1 MPLQK
6 IELRPGINRESTTY
20 SNEGGYYSGDKI
32 RFRSGFPEKIGGWT
46 RLSNDTFLGTCR
58 ALVNWASLTGSN
70 YVGVGTN
77 LKYYIELGGVYSDV
91 TPILDT
97 IVYSSK
103 MSVPYTTLNGTIT
116 AGVTSLTLTSTT
128 GFAPS
133 GVIKIDSEQ
142 IYYGSVLGNVLS
154 LLSRGYNSTT
164 AASHTTGTGV
174 GTSTITFNDIT
185 NTGQNNGFVTF
196 TGAAGF
202 GGISNSSLNIE
213 HQITKTIDSYYYL
226 TVAETALG
234 TLSSVFIT
242 GIAGQFSCAAS
253 SPIKAVLGNSVTISG
268 VNSGSGS
275 IAGYVDP
282 TKYYI
287 TAANVGGTT
296 FTLSAT
302 QNGLPIISAA
312 GTPAGL
318 TYTVTSEGFSTSAQ
332 AGKTLSSVVIT
343 GITGAFT
350 CASTPLAVGM
360 AVGVSGAYSGTGS
373 ISGYTSPSTYYI
385 ILTNGTTTFTL
396 SSTPGGV
403 AITTTAGTPTPSTS
417 GGPLF
422 GADGGD
428 TLTAAYQVTAG
439 LDIYT
444 VGLGWGANVWSR
456 STWGSEG
463 TTGLGQQLRLWT
475 HDNYGEDLIFAPRG
489 GAIYYWTSTGGV
501 SARGVS
507 LGTLATAQS
516 VVPAYDGNFVPKTTN
531 QVIMSGD
538 SRFVLCLGANSYDPT
553 DSNTDF
559 DPMLVRWSDQEN
571 PYQWV
576 PAVTNQCGEYRLS
589 SGSYIVC
596 GQTTRQE
603 TLIWTSNALY
613 SLQYLGPPYVFGIN
627 LMSGESSIMSPRAMF
642 TVNNVTYWMG
652 TDKFYSYSGRVET
665 LPCTLKQ
672 YIFNDINRDQSY
684 QVFSGG
690 NEGYNEIWW
699 YYCSAAS
706 TTIDRYVI
714 YNHLERIWYYGTLD
728 RTAWLDS
735 SLRPYPMATDY
746 NNRILYHESS
756 SDDESGTTPAAISS
770 YIESSDF
777 DISDGQ
783 AIAFVWR
790 MLPDVSFVGSTP
802 PEGTPPQVI
811 LSLEQR
817 RNSGTGYGPADAP
830 LITSDVTITGTGV
843 SRTATSVSTM
853 FNTVTIDATAIQPLL
868 YALQTPTGTWNI
880 TAKASSSVVTITTP
894 KGYVNEIAVLGK
906 LWAKPT
912 VTRTA
917 SYPIEEFTGQIYTRI
932 RGRQMLMRIESE
944 RLGTR
949 WQLGSIRIDIRT
961 DGRR

>member
-1 MPLQK
+1 ML
-6 IELRPGINRESTTY
+6 
-20 SNEGGYYSGDKI
+20 
-32 RFRSGFPEKIGGWT
+32 
-46 RLSNDTFLGTCR
+46 
-58 ALVNWASLTGSN
+58 
-70 YVGVGTN
+70 
-77 LKYYIELGGVYSDV
+77 
-91 TPILDT
+91 
-97 IVYSSK
+97 
-103 MSVPYTTLNGTIT
+103 VPYTSLNGAIS
-116 AGVTSLTLTSTT
+116 AVDTSITLTSATA
-128 GFAPS
+128 FAPS

-154 LLSRGYNSTT
+154 TLTRGYNSTT
-164 AASHTTGTGV
+164 AASHLNSAGV
-174 GTSTITFNDIT
+174 GTSTVTYADGDND
-185 NTGQNNGFVTF
+185 GQNNDFITYVG
-196 TGAAGF
+196 GAGF
-202 GGISNSSLNIE
+202 GGISDAAVNLE
-213 HQITKTIDSYYYL
+213 HQIVKTIDSFYYTTL
-226 TVAETALG
+226 TEVAQGTLATVA
-234 TLSSVFIT
+234 IT
-242 GIAGQFSCAAS
+242 GVAGQFSCTAS
-253 SPIKAVLGNSVTISG
+253 LTGVVVGNTVTVSG
-268 VNSGSGS
+268 VNTGTGS
-275 IAGYVDP
+275 IAGYANP
-282 TKYYI
+282 TKYWI
-287 TAANVGGTT
+287 IAANAGGTT

-302 QNGLPIISAA
+302 QNGLPITTTV
-312 GTPAGL
+312 GTPVGY
-318 TYTVTSEGFSTSAQ
+318 TYTATTEAFSTSAA
-332 AGKTLSSVVIT
+332 AGATLSTVVIT
-343 GITGAFT
+343 GVAGTFT
-350 CASTPLAVGM
+350 CDAATLAVGTT
-360 AVGVSGAYSGTGS
+360 VGISGAYVGTGS
-373 ISGYTSPSTYYI
+373 IVGYTSPKTYYI
-385 ILTNGTTTFTL
+385 IVTNGSTTFTL
-396 SSTPGGV
+396 SATPGGA
-403 AITTTAGTPTPSTS
+403 AITTTAGTPTASGS

-422 GADGGD
+422 GVSGGG
-428 TLTAAYQVTAG
+428 TLTASYQVHAG

-444 VGLGWGANVWSR
+444 VGLGWGSNVWGR
-456 STWGSEG
+456 STWGSAG
-463 TTGLGQQLRLWT
+463 TVGLGQQLRLWT

-489 GAIYYWTSTGGV
+489 GSIYYWTSTGGT
-501 SARGVS
+501 SARGVALS
-507 LGTLATAQS
+507 TLATAQA
-516 VVPAYDGNFVPKTTN
+516 VTPAYDGTFVPTTTN

-538 SRFVLCLGANSYDPT
+538 SRFVVCLGANSYNPLDAG
-553 DSNTDF
+553 TDF

-596 GQTTRQE
+596 GQSTRQE

-613 SLQYLGPPYVFGIN
+613 SMQYLGPPYVFGIN
-627 LMSGESSIMSPRAMF
+627 LMSGESSIMSPRAAF

-652 TDKFYSYSGRVET
+652 SDKFYSYSGRVET

-672 YIFNDINRDQSY
+672 YIFNDINRDQAY
-684 QVFSGG
+684 QVFCGG

-699 YYCSAAS
+699 YYCSADS

-714 YNHLERIWYYGTLD
+714 YNHLERIWYYGTLE

-735 SLRPYPMATDY
+735 SLRPYPIGADY
-746 NNRILYHESS
+746 NSRLLYHESS

-802 PEGTPPQVI
+802 PEGVPPQVI

-817 RNSGTGYGPADAP
+817 RNSGAGYGPASAP

-843 SRTATSVSTM
+843 NRTATSVSTM
-853 FNTVTIDATAIQPLL
+853 FNTVDINAAIVEPLL
-868 YALQTPTGTWNI
+868 YALQTPTGTYNI

-894 KGYVNEIAVLGK
+894 SGYVNESAVLGK

-912 VTRTA
+912 VTRSA

-949 WQLGSIRIDIRT
+949 WQLGAIRIDIRT

>member
-20 SNEGGYYSGDKI
+20 SNEGGYFSGDKI
-32 RFRSGFPEKIGGWT
+32 RFRSGCPEKIGGWT
-46 RLSNDTFLGTCR
+46 RLSNNTYLGTCR
-58 ALVNWASLTGSN
+58 ALVNWTTLSQGN

-77 LKYYIELGGVYSDV
+77 LKYYIESGGLYNDV
-91 TPILDT
+91 TPIIAT
-97 IVYSSK
+97 SVYNSK

-116 AGVTSLTLTSTT
+116 AGVTSLTLTSATT
-128 GFAPS
+128 FAPS

-142 IYYGSVLGNVLS
+142 IYYGSVSGNVLS

-185 NTGQNNGFVTF
+185 NTGQNNSFVTF
-196 TGAAGF
+196 TDATGF

-213 HQITKTIDSYYYL
+213 HQITKTIDSYYYF

-234 TLSSVFIT
+234 TLSNVAIT
-242 GIAGQFSCAAS
+242 GINGQFSCAAS
-253 SPIKAVLGNSVTISG
+253 SPIKALFGNSVVISG
-268 VNSGSGS
+268 VNSGGGS
-275 IAGYVDP
+275 IAGYVNP

-302 QNGLPIISAA
+302 QNGLPINSAA
-312 GTPAGL
+312 GTPVGL

-385 ILTNGTTTFTL
+385 IATNGTTTFTL
-396 SSTPGGV
+396 SATPGGA

>member
-46 RLSNDTFLGTCR
+46 RLSNNTYLGTCR
-58 ALVNWASLTGSN
+58 ALVNWASLTGNN

-77 LKYYIELGGVYSDV
+77 LKYYIELGGTYADV
-91 TPILDT
+91 TPI
-97 IVYSSK
+97 IAVSIYNSK

-116 AGVTSLTLTSTT
+116 AESTTLILTSTV

-133 GVIKIDSEQ
+133 GVIKIDIEQ
-142 IYYGSVLGNVLS
+142 IYYGSISGNTLS
-154 LLSRGYNSTT
+154 LLARGYNSTT
-164 AASHTTGTGV
+164 PAAHTTGAGV
-174 GTSTITFNDIT
+174 GTSTITFNDT
-185 NTGQNNGFVTF
+185 DNDGQNNDFVTCAG
-196 TGAAGF
+196 TAGF
-202 GGISNSSLNIE
+202 AGISDSALHME
-213 HQITKTIDSYYYL
+213 HQITKVIDSYFYF

-234 TLSSVFIT
+234 TLSNVAIT
-242 GIAGQFSCAAS
+242 GINGQFSCAVS
-253 SPIKAVLGNSVTISG
+253 SPIKAVFGNSVVISG
-268 VNSGSGS
+268 VNSGGGS
-275 IAGYVDP
+275 IAGYVNP
-282 TKYYI
+282 TKYWI
-287 TAANVGGTT
+287 IAANAGGTT
-296 FTLSAT
+296 FTLSDT
-302 QNGLPIISAA
+302 QNGLPIDSAA
-312 GTPAGL
+312 GTPVGL
-318 TYTVTSEGFSTSAQ
+318 TFTATKEAFSKSADT
-332 AGKTLSSVVIT
+332 GHGLSSIVLT

-350 CASTPLAVGM
+350 CASTNLAVGKT
-360 AVGVSGAYSGTGS
+360 VGITGDWVGTGS
-373 ISGYTSPSTYYI
+373 ISGYTSPKTYYI

-396 SSTPGGV
+396 SDTPGGA
-403 AITTTAGTPTPSTS
+403 AITTTAGIPTPSAT
-417 GGPLF
+417 GGPFF
-422 GADGGD
+422 GLGGGG
-428 TLTAAYQVTAG
+428 TLESQYQVHAG

-444 VGLGWGANVWSR
+444 VGLGWGSNVWGR
-456 STWGSEG
+456 STWGSAG

-489 GAIYYWTSTGGV
+489 GAIYYWASSGGI
-501 SARGVS
+501 SSRGVALS
-507 LGTLATAQS
+507 DLATAQAA
-516 VVPAYDGNFVPKTTN
+516 VPPYDGAFVPKTTN
-531 QVIMSGD
+531 QIIMSGD
-538 SRFVLCLGANSYDPT
+538 SRFVVALGANSYDPT
-553 DSNTDF
+553 NSNTAF
-559 DPMLVRWSDQEN
+559 DPMMVRWSDQEN

-589 SGSYIVC
+589 NGSYIVC

-613 SLQYLGPPYVFGIN
+613 SMQYLGPPYVFGIN
-627 LMSGESSIMSPRAMF
+627 LMSGESSIMSPRAAF

-652 TDKFYSYSGRVET
+652 SDKFYSYSGRVET

-735 SLRPYPMATDY
+735 SLRPYPMGASYD
-746 NNRILYHESS
+746 NRILYHESS
-756 SDDESGTTPAAISS
+756 ADDESGTTPSAISS

-790 MLPDVSFVGSTP
+790 MLPDISFVGSTP
-802 PEGTPPQVI
+802 PEGVPPQVI

-817 RNSGTGYGPADAP
+817 RNSGTGYGPAEAP

-853 FNTVTIDATAIQPLL
+853 FNTVTIDTTAIQPLL

-894 KGYVNEIAVLGK
+894 KGYVNETAVLGK

-949 WQLGSIRIDIRT
+949 WQLGSVRIDIRT

>member
-46 RLSNDTFLGTCR
+46 RLSNTTFLGTCR

-77 LKYYIELGGVYSDV
+77 LKYYIELGGIYSDV

-97 IVYSSK
+97 IVYSSN
-103 MSVPYTTLNGTIT
+103 MSVPYTTLDGTIT
-116 AGVTSLTLTSTT
+116 AEVTSLTLTSTM

-142 IYYGSVLGNVLS
+142 IYYGSISGAALS

-164 AASHTTGTGV
+164 AASHTTGAGV

-196 TGAAGF
+196 TDATGF

-213 HQITKTIDSYYYL
+213 HQITKTIDSYYYF

-234 TLSSVFIT
+234 TLSNVAIT
-242 GIAGQFSCAAS
+242 GINGQFSCAAS
-253 SPIKAVLGNSVTISG
+253 SPIKAVFGNSVVISG
-268 VNSGSGS
+268 VNSGGGS
-275 IAGYVDP
+275 IIGYVNP

-287 TAANVGGTT
+287 TAANAGGTT

-302 QNGLPIISAA
+302 QNGLPIDSAA
-312 GTPAGL
+312 GTPIGL
-318 TYTVTSEGFSTSAQ
+318 TYTATSEGFSTAAE
-332 AGKTLSSVVIT
+332 AGKILSSVVLT

-360 AVGVSGAYSGTGS
+360 AVGISGTYSGTGS

-422 GADGGD
+422 GACGGD

-444 VGLGWGANVWSR
+444 VGLGWGANVWGR
-456 STWGSEG
+456 GTWGSEG

-489 GAIYYWTSTGGV
+489 GAIYYWASVGGV
-501 SARGVS
+501 SARGIALS
-507 LGTLATAQS
+507 TLATAQA
-516 VVPAYDGNFVPKTTN
+516 VVPAYDGNFVPKITN

-756 SDDESGTTPAAISS
+756 SDDESGTTPVAISA

-802 PEGTPPQVI
+802 PEGVPPQVI

-817 RNSGTGYGPADAP
+817 RNSGTGYGPAGAP

-843 SRTATSVSTM
+843 NRTATSVSTM
-853 FNTVTIDATAIQPLL
+853 FNSVTIDTTTIQPLL
-868 YALQTPTGTWNI
+868 YALQTPMGTWNI
-880 TAKASSSVVTITTP
+880 TAKTSSSVVTITTP

-912 VTRTA
+912 VTRIA

-949 WQLGSIRIDIRT
+949 WQLGSVRIDIRT

>member
-20 SNEGGYYSGDKI
+20 SNEGGYYSGDKV

-46 RLSNDTFLGTCR
+46 RLSNNTFLGTCR
-58 ALVNWASLTGSN
+58 ALVNWASLTGNN
-70 YVGVGTN
+70 YLGVGTN
-77 LKYYIELGGVYSDV
+77 LKYYIELGGVYNDV
-91 TPILDT
+91 TPIIAT
-97 IVYSSK
+97 SVYNSK
-103 MSVPYTTLNGTIT
+103 MSVPYTALGGTID
-116 AGVTSLTLTSTT
+116 ASVTSLTLTSATT
-128 GFAPS
+128 FAPS

-164 AASHTTGTGV
+164 AASHTTGAGV
-174 GTSTITFNDIT
+174 GTSTITFNDT
-185 NTGQNNGFVTF
+185 DNDGQNNDFITF

-202 GGISNSSLNIE
+202 AGISDSLINAE
-213 HQITKTIDSYYYL
+213 HQIVKVIDSYFYVTL
-226 TVAETALG
+226 SQTALG
-234 TLSSVFIT
+234 TLSTVAIT
-242 GIAGQFSCAAS
+242 GTAGQFSCTAALG
-253 SPIKAVLGNSVTISG
+253 AVVVGNTITISG
-268 VNSGSGS
+268 TYGGTGS
-275 IAGYVDP
+275 ITGYTNP
-282 TKYYI
+282 KTYYI
-287 TAANVGGTT
+287 IAANVGGTT

-302 QNGLPIISAA
+302 QNGLPITTTA
-312 GTPAGL
+312 GTPTGL
-318 TYTVTSEGFSTSAQ
+318 TYTVDAQAFSTSAQ
-332 AGKTLSSVVIT
+332 TGASLATIVIT
-343 GITGAFT
+343 GTAGTFT
-350 CASTPLAVGM
+350 CAAATLAVGM
-360 AVGVSGAYSGTGS
+360 TVGVTGAYAGTGS
-373 ISGYTSPSTYYI
+373 IVGYASPKTYYI
-385 ILTNGTTTFTL
+385 IVTNGSTTFTL
-396 SSTPGGV
+396 SATPGGA
-403 AITTTAGTPTPSTS
+403 AITTTAGTPTAFGS

-422 GADGGD
+422 GVNGGGTV
-428 TLTAAYQVTAG
+428 TLTYQVHAG

-444 VGLGWGANVWSR
+444 VGLGWGSNVWGR
-456 STWGSEG
+456 STWGSAG

-475 HDNYGEDLIFAPRG
+475 NDNYGEDLIFAPRS
-489 GAIYYWTSTGGV
+489 GAIYYWASSGGT
-501 SARGVS
+501 SARGVALS
-507 LGTLATAQS
+507 TLSTTNGFDGT
-516 VVPAYDGNFVPKTTN
+516 FVPHTTN

-538 SRFVLCLGANSYDPT
+538 SRFVVCLGANSYDPT
-553 DSNTDF
+553 DSNTAF
-559 DPMLVRWSDQEN
+559 DPMMVRWSDQES

-613 SLQYLGPPYVFGIN
+613 SMQYLGPPYVFGIN

-699 YYCSAAS
+699 YYCSANS

-714 YNHLERIWYYGTLD
+714 YNHLERIWYYGMLD

-735 SLRPYPMATDY
+735 SLRPYPMGADY

-756 SDDESGTTPAAISS
+756 SDDESGTTPAAISA

-790 MLPDVSFVGSTP
+790 MLPDVTFIGSTP
-802 PEGTPPQVI
+802 PEGVPPQVI

-817 RNSGTGYGPADAP
+817 RSSGAGYGPAGAP

-853 FNTVTIDATAIQPLL
+853 FNTVAIDATVIQPLL

-880 TAKASSSVVTITTP
+880 TAKTSSSVVTITTSN
-894 KGYVNEIAVLGK
+894 GYVNETAVLGK

-949 WQLGSIRIDIRT
+949 WQLGSVRIDIRT